1 MRINN
6 MKHNYNRHPNQHS
19 QSDPRGLYLMLGI
32 MAVGGFLWYRF
43 QEPVSPFISHSY
55 GVAQVQASE
64 SIIESPK
71 TEHEAIVAYIKQ
83 VFGDQSDNAFK
94 ILECENKGLNPSAIN
109 HNRNG
114 STDHSIFQVNSI
126 HTKRYGSA
134 FKTDWKA
141 NIDVAHKIY
150 QASGWSAW
158 ACSHKIGIK
167 SFWE

>member
-1 MRINN
+1 
-6 MKHNYNRHPNQHS
+6 MKQLRYQGKFRSKPKLGGLTLMIIIMMIGWYLKIMNDPQELHNPFIAEIH
-19 QSDPRGLYLMLGI
+19 
-32 MAVGGFLWYRF
+32 V
-43 QEPVSPFISHSY
+43 VSPVKAVEPIV
-55 GVAQVQASE
+55 GA
-64 SIIESPK
+64 PT

-94 ILECENKGLNPSAIN
+94 ILSCENAKLNPKAIN

-126 HTKRYGSA
+126 HTKRYGDA

-141 NIDVAHKIY
+141 NIDVAYKIY

-158 ACSHKIGIK
+158 SCSHKIGVK
-167 SFWE
+167 PFWQ